1 MRGVFFEGE
10 KRMKLSVRER
20 VMMSQ
25 LFPALVPET
34 ANRHFYALIDELA
47 KDLSLTEKEADRIE
61 FKQAGEKYKDEEGGE
76 QVVPKDQVLWNPQ
89 KEFVKNVD
97 IPKVLNDAIIKT
109 FQEKDA
115 QGELGREMIV
125 IFDRFVKEEEWHKDK
140 E

>member
-1 MRGVFFEGE
+1 
-10 KRMKLSVRER
+10 MKLSVRER

-115 QGELGREMIV
+115 KGELGREMIV

>member
-1 MRGVFFEGE
+1 
-10 KRMKLSVRER
+10 MKLSVRER

-25 LFPALVPET
+25 LFPTLVPET

-115 QGELGREMIV
+115 KGELGREMIV